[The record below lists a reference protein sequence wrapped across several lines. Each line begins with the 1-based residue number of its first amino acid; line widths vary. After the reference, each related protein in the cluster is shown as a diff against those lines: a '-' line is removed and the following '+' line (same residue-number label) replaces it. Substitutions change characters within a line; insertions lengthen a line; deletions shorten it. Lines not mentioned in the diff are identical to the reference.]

1 MLSTKQTKSNTPT
14 QSGNIFDLPHPKGS
28 LIAGHA
34 ADFGRD
40 PLGFL
45 TKCAQEYGE
54 IIPLRFANNRAL
66 FVTNPKYVERFLKER
81 DLFVKPQL
89 LKRLHDLLG
98 QGLLTSEGETWFR
111 QRRLAQPVFH
121 QKRIATYGEVMVDY
135 TEKMLASWKDGET
148 REIQGEMMRLTFNIV
163 MKILFSSD
171 VTEEQ
176 AQSVTHAMSVAA
188 DWLMVARKALVPYL
202 SDRFPS
208 PLNIRYKNAMRQMD
222 KHIYDIIQQRRA
234 SGENPGDLLSMMM
247 QAQDEDD
254 GSRMSDKQLRD
265 EIATL
270 IFAGHETSANTL
282 TWAWMLLSQNPE
294 VQIKLRQELKEVL
307 GDRLPTIA
315 DLPSLRYTNLV
326 IKESMRLYPV
336 VWNMFSET
344 SADCEIG
351 GYHVPAGC
359 TIIGSQWVMQRDP
372 RFFEQ
377 PEVFNPDRW
386 AGDLEKQLPP
396 GVYAPFGGGP
406 RICIGRS
413 FALMEVVL
421 LLAAIA
427 QKFELTLVPGQTIIP
442 QPTITLQ
449 PKDGIKMVLKKLVN
463 ENSTTPES

>member
-14 QSGNIFDLPHPKGS
+14 ETGNIFDLPHPKGS

-66 FVTNPKYVERFLKER
+66 FVTNPKYIERFLKER

-121 QKRIATYGEVMVDY
+121 QKRIGTYGEVMVDY
-135 TEKMLASWKDGET
+135 AEKMLDSWKDGET

-163 MKILFSSD
+163 MKILFSSN

-222 KHIYDIIQQRRA
+222 KHIYDIIQQRRT

-294 VQIKLRQELKEVL
+294 VLTKLQQELKEVL
-307 GDRLPTIA
+307 GGRLPTIA

-344 SADCEIG
+344 SAQCEIG

-386 AGDLEKQLPP
+386 AGDLEKQLPR
-396 GVYAPFGGGP
+396 GAYVPFGDGP

-427 QKFELTLVPGQTIIP
+427 QKFELNLVPDQTIIP

-463 ENSTTPES
+463 ENSTTLES

>member
-1 MLSTKQTKSNTPT
+1 M
-14 QSGNIFDLPHPKGS
+14 
-28 LIAGHA
+28 
-34 ADFGRD
+34 
-40 PLGFL
+40 
-45 TKCAQEYGE
+45 
-54 IIPLRFANNRAL
+54 
-66 FVTNPKYVERFLKER
+66 ERFLKDRE
-81 DLFVKPQL
+81 LFVKPQL

-98 QGLLTSEGETWFR
+98 QGLLTSEGETWFK

-135 TEKMLASWKDGET
+135 TEQMLTSWKDGET

-188 DWLMVARKALVPYL
+188 DWLMVARKALIPYL

-208 PLNIRYKNAMRQMD
+208 PLNLRYKSAMQNMD
-222 KHIYDIIQQRRA
+222 KHIYEIIQQRRK

-254 GSRMSDKQLRD
+254 GSKMNDKQLRD

-282 TWAWMLLSQNPE
+282 TWTWMLLSQNPE
-294 VQIKLRQELKEVL
+294 VLAKLKQELKEVL
-307 GDRLPTIA
+307 GDRSPTIA

-372 RFFEQ
+372 RFWEQ
-377 PEVFNPDRW
+377 PETFNPDRW
-386 AGDLEKQLPP
+386 AGDLEKQLPR
-396 GVYAPFGGGP
+396 GVYAPFGDGP

-449 PKDGIKMVLKKLVN
+449 PKDGIKMVLKQL
-463 ENSTTPES
+463 STGD

>member
-1 MLSTKQTKSNTPT
+1 MLSTKQTKSNTPSQT
-14 QSGNIFDLPHPKGS
+14 GNVFSLPHPKGS

-121 QKRIATYGEVMVDY
+121 QKRIGTYGEVMVDY

-188 DWLMVARKALVPYL
+188 EWLMVARKALVPYL
-202 SDRFPS
+202 ADRFPS
-208 PLNIRYKNAMRQMD
+208 PLNLRYKNAMRQMD
-222 KHIYDIIQQRRA
+222 KHIYDIIQQRRT

-247 QAQDEDD
+247 QAQDEED

-282 TWAWMLLSQNPE
+282 TWIWMLLSENPE
-294 VQIKLRQELKEVL
+294 VQTKLRQEIKEVL
-307 GDRLPTIA
+307 GDRVPTIA
-315 DLPSLRYTNLV
+315 DIPSLSYTNLV
-326 IKESMRLYPV
+326 IKEAMRLYPV

-396 GVYAPFGGGP
+396 GVYVPFGGGP
-406 RICIGRS
+406 RTCIGKS

-449 PKDGIKMVLKKLVN
+449 PKDGIKMVLKEIDK
-463 ENSTTPES
+463 

>member
-222 KHIYDIIQQRRA
+222 KHIYDIIQQRRT

-294 VQIKLRQELKEVL
+294 VQTKLRQELKEVL

-386 AGDLEKQLPP
+386 AGDLEKQLPR
-396 GVYAPFGGGP
+396 GAYVPFGDGP